1 MIQAIRE
8 MIFGAAKS
16 KIESS
21 PPRDSLRSPK
31 WDGVR
36 KKHLL
41 TQPTCQACG
50 KSKNVSVHHIEPF
63 HLRPDLELDP
73 SNLLS
78 LCEDGPNCHLTW
90 GHLRDWKQYNPHVV
104 KDAALYLSRIKQYR
118 INR

>member
-1 MIQAIRE
+1 MIQAIKDI
-8 MIFGAAKS
+8 IFGVVKT
-16 KIESS
+16 KIEGLPLSN
-21 PPRDSLRSPK
+21 SLRSPK
-31 WDGVR
+31 WDSVR

-41 TQPTCQACG
+41 SQPTCQACG
-50 KSKNVSVHHIEPF
+50 NNKNVSVHHIEPF

-90 GHLRDWKQYNPHVV
+90 GHLRDWKQYNPQVV